1 MLEHIFRNINDIRI
15 FDLMVDFVIDKEKQE
30 DVDKIPDESIEDD
43 VVDID
48 VIMDMLDYREYK
60 RLEVEDSVDH
70 LVRQKVLGIRKI
82 KVEGS
87 TGCKICM
94 YADKLKIPRIGSHKS
109 HVSEQTSIGYVD
121 NYYMKTN
128 AITNGLRSAAF
139 SHIFLTL
146 DNELKE
152 NENKDKNED
161 DNKIKE
167 INNEQTT
174 T

>member
-1 MLEHIFRNINDIRI
+1 MLEHIFRNINDIRV
-15 FDLMVDFVIDKEKQE
+15 FDLMVDFVIDEEEQG
-30 DVDKIPDESIEDD
+30 DIDKIPDESIEDD

-48 VIMDMLDYREYK
+48 EIMDMLDYGEYK

-82 KVEGS
+82 KVESS

-94 YADKLKIPRIGSHKS
+94 YADKLKIPRIGDHKS
-109 HVSEQTSIGYVD
+109 HIPEQTSIGYVD
-121 NYYMKTN
+121 NYYMKMN
-128 AITNGLRSAAF
+128 AITDGLRSAAF

-146 DNELKE
+146 DDELKE

-161 DNKIKE
+161 DNKAKE
-167 INNEQTT
+167 VNNEQTT